1 MKVLVTG
8 GLGYI
13 GSHTCVEL
21 SKKYSVVIA
30 DNLINSKIEVL
41 ERLNSIAHS
50 KVIFEK
56 IDLRNK
62 KEVAFLFEKYEDIS
76 GIIHFAAL
84 KAVGESVEKPLLYY
98 DNNINSLLNILE
110 QLQQRNSKINFIF
123 SSSCTVYGNPKQLPI
138 NENAP
143 LNRPQSPYGNSK
155 KIGEEILEDFTLSK
169 RKFKSLSL
177 RYFNPIGAHLSSLI
191 GENPKGIPQNLV
203 PYITK
208 SALGKIP
215 PLTVFGNDYP
225 TPDGTCIR
233 DYIHVVDLA
242 RAHVAALN
250 YLNNVS
256 DNSMYEIFNVGTGK
270 GHSVMEVIA
279 SFEKVT
285 GKNFDFKV
293 GPRRAGDIISA
304 YADVEKVRKSLG
316 WSSKFGLEEAI
327 QSAWDWEQ
335 TNPL

>member
-1 MKVLVTG
+1 M
-8 GLGYI
+8 
-13 GSHTCVEL
+13 
-21 SKKYSVVIA
+21 
-30 DNLINSKIEVL
+30 
-41 ERLNSIAHS
+41 
-50 KVIFEK
+50 
-56 IDLRNK
+56 
-62 KEVAFLFEKYEDIS
+62 
-76 GIIHFAAL
+76 
-84 KAVGESVEKPLLYY
+84 
-98 DNNINSLLNILE
+98 
-110 QLQQRNSKINFIF
+110 
-123 SSSCTVYGNPKQLPI
+123 
-138 NENAP
+138 
-143 LNRPQSPYGNSK
+143 
-155 KIGEEILEDFTLSK
+155 
-169 RKFKSLSL
+169 

-250 YLNNVS
+250 YLNNIS
-256 DNSMYEIFNVGTGK
+256 KNSMYEIFNVGTGK

-316 WSSKFGLEEAI
+316 WSAKFGLEEAI

-335 TNPL
+335 KNSL

>member
-1 MKVLVTG
+1 MA
-8 GLGYI
+8 I
-13 GSHTCVEL
+13 
-21 SKKYSVVIA
+21 
-30 DNLINSKIEVL
+30 
-41 ERLNSIAHS
+41 
-50 KVIFEK
+50 
-56 IDLRNK
+56 
-62 KEVAFLFEKYEDIS
+62 
-76 GIIHFAAL
+76 
-84 KAVGESVEKPLLYY
+84 P
-98 DNNINSLLNILE
+98 
-110 QLQQRNSKINFIF
+110 
-123 SSSCTVYGNPKQLPI
+123 
-138 NENAP
+138 
-143 LNRPQSPYGNSK
+143 

-177 RYFNPIGAHLSSLI
+177 RYFNPIGAHSSSLI
-191 GENPKGIPQNLV
+191 GENTKGIPQNLV

-285 GKNFDFKV
+285 GKKSFDFKV

-335 TNPL
+335 KNPL

>member
-1 MKVLVTG
+1 MILVTG

-13 GSHTCVEL
+13 GSHTTVEL
-21 SKKYSVVIA
+21 LEQGKQVLIIDNLSNSSLNTLEGIEKITGQKIDFLDLDVKESKKLKGLF
-30 DNLINSKIEVL
+30 DNYPQIN
-41 ERLNSIAHS
+41 
-50 KVIFEK
+50 
-56 IDLRNK
+56 
-62 KEVAFLFEKYEDIS
+62 
-76 GIIHFAAL
+76 GIIHFAAS
-84 KAVGESVEKPLLYY
+84 KSVEQSIHDPIGYY
-98 DNNINSLLNILE
+98 KNNIGGMLNILDN
-110 QLQQRNSKINFIF
+110 LSPGIDFIF

-177 RYFNPIGAHLSSLI
+177 RYFNPIGAHSSNLI
-191 GENPKGIPQNLV
+191 GENTKGIPQNLV

-250 YLNNVS
+250 YLNNAPN
-256 DNSMYEIFNVGTGK
+256 NSMYEIFNVGTGK

-285 GKNFDFKV
+285 GKSFDFKV

-335 TNPL
+335 KNPL